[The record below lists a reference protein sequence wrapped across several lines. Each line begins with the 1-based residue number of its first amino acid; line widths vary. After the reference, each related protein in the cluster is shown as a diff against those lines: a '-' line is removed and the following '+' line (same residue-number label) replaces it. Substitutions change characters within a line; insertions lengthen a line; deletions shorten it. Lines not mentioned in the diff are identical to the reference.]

1 MKDISG
7 KFYDWKIT
15 LKPER
20 EYIHDYTK
28 TFTYK
33 LLLAD
38 RNRENNGSIVY
49 HTFEETL
56 KIIEEVDKMT
66 FGMPK
71 IVYLVGWQF
80 FGHDSKYP
88 AWNSVNEA
96 LKRGCDKSAYESL
109 LWLMEEGFKFNT
121 TVSLHINI
129 QDAYKDSP
137 LWDEYVKNDLIALNK
152 DGTLLKG
159 DVWNNEQCYIISYKQ
174 EWDKGFIQ
182 KRIDELCEFLPI
194 ERAGTIHI
202 DAMHAK
208 ADPGHGWT
216 LEDIQVSRNKIV
228 RYWRDKGVD
237 VTTEFLYY
245 EASDWRYRY
254 EQLIGLVP
262 LFYHFSQNLDEY
274 IDRPGELIMGVNV
287 SNAFKEGLSS
297 KMDRLFGGSFN
308 AEGIINGEN
317 YRERFFEEF
326 CKNEVRYR
334 YLLSLKREEAV
345 VRKGNICAI
354 FSDGVVTDMNDNIEK
369 NGIKLQNEN
378 YIFLPAVFMK
388 NEGYFLYVLKSGEY
402 EIDMYRAFGIN
413 DTTFK
418 AENVSECGEKKEE
431 FSLKVKDGILKVSG
445 KEKEAFIL
453 IVE

>member
-1 MKDISG
+1 
-7 KFYDWKIT
+7 
-15 LKPER
+15 
-20 EYIHDYTK
+20 
-28 TFTYK
+28 
-33 LLLAD
+33 
-38 RNRENNGSIVY
+38 
-49 HTFEETL
+49 
-56 KIIEEVDKMT
+56 
-66 FGMPK
+66 
-71 IVYLVGWQF
+71 
-80 FGHDSKYP
+80 
-88 AWNSVNEA
+88 
-96 LKRGCDKSAYESL
+96 
-109 LWLMEEGFKFNT
+109 
-121 TVSLHINI
+121 
-129 QDAYKDSP
+129 
-137 LWDEYVKNDLIALNK
+137 
-152 DGTLLKG
+152 
-159 DVWNNEQCYIISYKQ
+159 
-174 EWDKGFIQ
+174 
-182 KRIDELCEFLPI
+182 
-194 ERAGTIHI
+194 
-202 DAMHAK
+202 
-208 ADPGHGWT
+208 
-216 LEDIQVSRNKIV
+216 
-228 RYWRDKGVD
+228 
-237 VTTEFLYY
+237 
-245 EASDWRYRY
+245 
-254 EQLIGLVP
+254 
-262 LFYHFSQNLDEY
+262 
-274 IDRPGELIMGVNV
+274 MGVNV